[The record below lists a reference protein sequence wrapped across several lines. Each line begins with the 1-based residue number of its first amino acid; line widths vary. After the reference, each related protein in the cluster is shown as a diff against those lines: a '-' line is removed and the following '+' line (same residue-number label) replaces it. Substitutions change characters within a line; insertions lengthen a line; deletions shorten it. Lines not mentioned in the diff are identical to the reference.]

1 MRLLLSA
8 GLSLLAAFPAIA
20 GEFVVEAPAA
30 DVTIYSDGAIVH
42 RQGTVPL
49 AEGSHVLKVR
59 GVGASMIEQS
69 LRVNGTGHMQI
80 QSIEI
85 RRMARAEMN
94 KEAVAALVAKAGDA
108 RSRAQMAAADMAALE
123 KRKLFLEGV
132 IDSASKMTAQTFSA
146 QSLHQTL
153 DTIEHDYAAN
163 GRALVAR
170 KADLDVLQEV
180 QRKAEA
186 DLALAQQR
194 QRDLY
199 EVRVSVEVSQA
210 GQAGIDLTY
219 RVPDASW
226 AAVYDMRLDSVAGK
240 LTVSQDA
247 AISQDTG
254 EDWSRVAL
262 TLTTARS
269 VEGAVHTDLTANR
282 TGLQSKEPEQRV
294 YASQSAPMPPP
305 SPAPAPMPMM
315 SRQAS
320 AIEPPPMATRRLAT
334 VQTGE
339 FASDFKIEGQVDLPN
354 GIVEKRL
361 PVLAETFDSSVELIG
376 VPDYDSHP
384 AIVASFVNA
393 STAAI
398 MGGKVGLYR
407 DGSYIG
413 PANLGTTQPG
423 EKATMTF
430 GPDQAVT
437 LKFAQSANQHG
448 ESGTFTSDNT
458 LVKGWTVTVKNN
470 HKHPISVALLGRIPV
485 STDEDLKIEA
495 TGAAATP
502 SQTGGPGLFTND
514 LSVPANGETA
524 LAYGFKARWPKDKLL
539 TGSPL

>member
-1 MRLLLSA
+1 MRVLLSA

-20 GEFVVEAPAA
+20 GEFAVEAPAT

-42 RQGTVPL
+42 RQGSIQL

-69 LRVNGTGHMQI
+69 LRVSGTGHMQI
-80 QSIEI
+80 QSIEV

-94 KEAVAALVAKAGDA
+94 KEIVAALTAKAAEA
-108 RSRAQMAAADMAALE
+108 RSRAQMAAADLAALE

-163 GRALVAR
+163 GHALVTR
-170 KADLDVLQEV
+170 KADLDALQEAE
-180 QRKAEA
+180 RKAES
-186 DLALAQQR
+186 DLAQAQQR

-199 EVRVSVEVSQA
+199 EVRVSVDVSQA
-210 GQAGIDLTY
+210 GAAGLDLTY

-226 AAVYDMRLDSVAGK
+226 AAVYDMRLDSAAGK

-247 AISQDTG
+247 AVTQDTG
-254 EDWSRVAL
+254 EDWSRIAL

-282 TGLQSKEPEQRV
+282 TGLQSREPEQRV
-294 YASQSAPMPPP
+294 AYASQAMAMPA
-305 SPAPAPMPMM
+305 PAPAPMPM
-315 SRQAS
+315 RA
-320 AIEPPPMATRRLAT
+320 APAAEPPPMATRKLAT
-334 VQTGE
+334 VQAGE
-339 FASDFKIEGQVDLPN
+339 FATDFRIEGQVDLPN

-361 PVLAETFDSSVELIG
+361 PVLAETFESSVELIG

-384 AIVASFVNA
+384 AIVASFVNGSA
-393 STAAI
+393 AAI

-423 EKATMTF
+423 EKATMIF

-437 LKFAQSANQHG
+437 LKFAQNVNQHG
-448 ESGTFTSDNT
+448 EVGTFTSDNT

-502 SQTGGPGLFTND
+502 SRTGGPGLFTND

-539 TGSPL
+539 TGAPL